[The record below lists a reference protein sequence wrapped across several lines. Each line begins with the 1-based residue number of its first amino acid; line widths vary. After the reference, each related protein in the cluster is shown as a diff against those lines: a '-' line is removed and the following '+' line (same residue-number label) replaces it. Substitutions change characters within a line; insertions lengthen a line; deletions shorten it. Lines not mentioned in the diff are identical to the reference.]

1 RTAQDA
7 GRRRGIVEGPAI
19 RAYLAAVDGD
29 EARCRQLVDAAI
41 AASAPYAAA
50 AGTPWVRW
58 ALGLLDLGHGRLDGA
73 LVQLEAIFRGPMC
86 YHGSALRSIPDL
98 VEAAVRLGQPQRA
111 A

>member
-1 RTAQDA
+1 MAS
-7 GRRRGIVEGPAI
+7 RG
-19 RAYLAAVDGD
+19 AVDGN
-29 EARCRQLVDAAI
+29 EARSRQLVDAAI

-86 YHGSALRSIPDL
+86 YHGSALRRIPDL
-98 VEAAVRLGQPQRA
+98 VEATVRLGQTPGGAVPLATVWRRR
-111 A
+111 